1 MDMLVTLILVMVTL
15 VYTNVQ
21 THQIVYINFY
31 GQFFMYQLYPD
42 KAGKNKNIKRKMNIL
57 RKRKE
62 FQIADGN
69 VIKIFIREF

>member
-1 MDMLVTLILVMVTL
+1 MVTL

-42 KAGKNKNIKRKMNIL
+42 KAGKKIL
-57 RKRKE
+57 REKWTYLEKGK
-62 FQIADGN
+62 DS
-69 VIKIFIREF
+69 K